1 MTFKDLKT
9 FTYIGNIATVDGI
22 DIRIPTQLDVSIK
35 AVQYHKGYP
44 MLEEKDDGYIEVE
57 INKYQVILD
66 EWTKAKNLIDNPP
79 PPSQEE
85 LKIITKQNKDL
96 LISKST
102 AEVHTILYDTDEKSM
117 DRMNRIVS
125 LANAEYNYR
134 VSVGETPASAY
145 EASYKTQTVDWTGA
159 DDKPHKVMVES
170 IVQAL
175 RVGMTNM
182 GEIWHGN

>member
-1 MTFKDLKT
+1 MKIKT
-9 FTYIGNIATVDGI
+9 VKLQTNGWLVNGSTYISNTKNAKGRKEVLDWIKKDGI
-22 DIRIPTQLDVSIK
+22 VE
-35 AVQYHKGYP
+35 AQYSK
-44 MLEEKDDGYIEVE
+44 
-57 INKYQVILD
+57 
-66 EWTKAKNLIDNPP
+66 
-79 PPSQEE
+79 EE
-85 LKIITKQNKDL
+85 LELQAKQKTKENKDL

-182 GEIWHGN
+182 GEIWHELTK

>member
-1 MTFKDLKT
+1 MLHSLKQMQDYKGQTMEIKTIKLQENGWKINGVTF
-9 FTYIGNIATVDGI
+9 ISNI
-22 DIRIPTQLDVSIK
+22 
-35 AVQYHKGYP
+35 
-44 MLEEKDDGYIEVE
+44 E
-57 INKYQVILD
+57 
-66 EWTKAKNLIDNPP
+66 KAKGRKEVLAWIKKGGIVEAQY
-79 PPSQEE
+79 STKE
-85 LKIITKQNKDL
+85 LTEQTKQKNKENKDL
-96 LISKST
+96 LISQST
-102 AEVHTILYDTDEKSM
+102 AEVHTILYDIDEKSM

-134 VSVGETPASAY
+134 VSVGETLASAY

-175 RVGMTNM
+175 RAGMINM